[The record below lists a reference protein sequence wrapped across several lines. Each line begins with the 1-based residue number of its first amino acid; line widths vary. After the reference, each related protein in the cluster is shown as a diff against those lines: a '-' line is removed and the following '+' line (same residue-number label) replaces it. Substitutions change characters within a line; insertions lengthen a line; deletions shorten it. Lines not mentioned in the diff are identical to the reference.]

1 MKTAKNNPEGFG
13 PNPFDLLNPSD
24 EDGIRNEP
32 RASGRMTPRAKKQK
46 DEVLKRFGKRNA
58 KRAALTKILNRDL
71 KLIPASP
78 TK

>member
-13 PNPFDLLNPSD
+13 PNPADGPLL
-24 EDGIRNEP
+24 DGLGGRYEP